1 MDEFMKTIK
10 VVAAVIKRNNKIF
23 VTQRGYGEFKDGW
36 EFPGGKVEKGE
47 TKEEALIREIKEE
60 LDTVIKVD
68 SYLDTIEYDYPD
80 FHLSMDCFVCSVV
93 EGNLVLKE
101 HEDSKWIKKE
111 EIDTLNW
118 LPADLVIIDKVKE
131 MMG

>member
-80 FHLSMDCFVCSVV
+80 FHLSMDCFICSIV

-111 EIDTLNW
+111 EIDILNW
-118 LPADLVIIDKVKE
+118 LPADLVILDKVKE
-131 MMG
+131 MM